1 MLWTKHQLFIQDG
14 NQKQLINILKS
25 LNDAQLTRNIA
36 IAHIKCQLFP
46 VLRSSAPNSWGIKLQ
61 CSCSSP
67 VTPQLV
73 VQKWAD
79 PPMLQALLLWDVNAT
94 SLTCS
99 LDDCPVQMR
108 IFLDFPT
115 LRRIEVEFATLAD
128 CQNGQLTSWQGWS
141 AMAMSLG

>member
-14 NQKQLINILKS
+14 NQKQLINILRS

-36 IAHIKCQLFP
+36 IAHIKCQLLP

-79 PPMLQALLLWDVNAT
+79 PPMLQALLL
-94 SLTCS
+94 
-99 LDDCPVQMR
+99 
-108 IFLDFPT
+108 
-115 LRRIEVEFATLAD
+115 
-128 CQNGQLTSWQGWS
+128 
-141 AMAMSLG
+141 